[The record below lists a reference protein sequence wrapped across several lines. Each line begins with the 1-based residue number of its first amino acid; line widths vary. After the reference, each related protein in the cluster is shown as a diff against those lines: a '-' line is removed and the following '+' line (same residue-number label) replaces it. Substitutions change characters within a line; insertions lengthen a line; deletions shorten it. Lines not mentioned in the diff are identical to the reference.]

1 MIKLLGILVV
11 AVGLA
16 FRWNTLAV
24 VLAAGVI
31 SGMLAG
37 FSFHEIM
44 VMIGRFFTDNRGLI
58 LPVVLM
64 VPVVGVLERHG
75 LQERVAALISRAR
88 AATAGRVLW
97 LYQVV
102 RGGSSVFGLSVG
114 NHASMVRPLIAPM
127 AEAAAGAPAR
137 GDAGKAREQ
146 VRAHAA
152 ASENVGNFFSDDI
165 LVAIGAL
172 LLIEAFFRNAGVE
185 VRLRDLQLWSVP
197 TAIWVILVGAW
208 RYRALDRRLRARTSA
223 GVAEPGAGKPGG
235 ERP

>member
-11 AVGLA
+11 AVGLV

-24 VLAAGVI
+24 VLVAGLI
-31 SGMLAG
+31 SGGLAG

-44 VMIGRFFTDNRGLI
+44 TMIGRFFTDNRALI

-75 LQERVAALISRAR
+75 LQERVAWLIRRAQ

-97 LYQVV
+97 LYQAV

-127 AEAAAGAPAR
+127 AEAAAGVTSAG
-137 GDAGKAREQ
+137 GDGQGREQ

-165 LVAIGAL
+165 MVAVGAL

-185 VRLRDLQLWSVP
+185 VGLRDLQLWSVP
-197 TAIWVILVGAW
+197 TAIWVLAVGAW
-208 RYRALDRRLRARTSA
+208 RYRVLDRRLRPAAPPRKEA
-223 GVAEPGAGKPGG
+223 P
-235 ERP
+235 

>member
-31 SGMLAG
+31 SGLLAG
-37 FSFHEIM
+37 LSFHEIM
-44 VMIGRFFTDNRGLI
+44 TLTGGFFTDNRGLI

-75 LQERVAALISRAR
+75 LQERVAWLIRRTR

-102 RGGSSVFGLSVG
+102 RGASSVFGLSVG

-127 AEAAAGAPAR
+127 AEAAAGPVAAGTAGTAR
-137 GDAGKAREQ
+137 AQ

-165 LVAIGAL
+165 MVAIGAL
-172 LLIEAFFRNAGVE
+172 LLIEAFFRNAGME

-197 TAIWVILVGAW
+197 TAVWVILVGAW
-208 RYRALDRRLRARTSA
+208 RYRALDRRLRAA
-223 GVAEPGAGKPGG
+223 PAAAGAGPSGGAAGG
-235 ERP
+235 ERT